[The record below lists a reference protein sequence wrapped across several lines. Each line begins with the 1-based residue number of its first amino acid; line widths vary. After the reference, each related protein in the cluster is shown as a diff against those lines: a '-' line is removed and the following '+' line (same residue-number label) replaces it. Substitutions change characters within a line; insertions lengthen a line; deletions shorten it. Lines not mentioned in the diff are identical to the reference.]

1 VIGYAIGFGG
11 LVTIFS
17 LHVIL
22 AYLRRTGERISQP
35 NRRIA
40 ASFASE
46 TPLPLETTALADP
59 RVAKIIS
66 EIPQRRIRGRA
77 LALVR

>member
-1 VIGYAIGFGG
+1 

-35 NRRIA
+35 NRQIA
-40 ASFASE
+40 ASFASQ
-46 TPLPLETTALADP
+46 TPRPLDTSGLADA

-66 EIPQRRIRGRA
+66 DIPQRRIRGRA
-77 LALVR
+77 LASVR